1 MQNNPFAKLFYDKF
15 QEEVLNKCIYYG
27 EKETI
32 PLGRLEARFI
42 DRFNIFLNRCGQQE
56 VDVSHHKISDQ
67 KLASFCS
74 SLRFY
79 MIRNAQNMPNLTS
92 EFSHDKDLISLFD
105 SSAQYLINRSRYYRL
120 QGKRVPQLSDI
131 YDYSV
136 WKVTFQDERSHVKII
151 PSKIAP
157 RPDGPTLFIFDPNR
171 SPENERIVQKLFRHD
186 MQDLFHGKKHEGLK
200 TYFIHLPVSYPEEI
214 AAANVLTTIRYPD
227 QYTQADMTF
236 AQQRWGNFLGKNL
249 KYNEDDEIISGY
261 RYEDPYFIEN
271 MKNLN
276 IFGYCAAAMDAH
288 RCLKAFK
295 SLAEQIYE
303 PDTVK
308 KGLKN
313 VKMMAYAMAPLE
325 KDNDY
330 TGIYFISNDVS
341 NPNNPEH
348 VMLTNYPELYQAIHV
363 TQQDLKN
370 AVSKVTETPS
380 GDLIIASPMPPNS
393 FQIDKE
399 GCFVDKL
406 TDKNKV
412 PGRISLHTSLTEA
425 PKIHARDKEWRDGH
439 RLQNST
445 AANLGSTNH
454 LMMKTVFTNML
465 GGKTA
470 KALFDHTDTQMNE
483 HVLSPALAYAHRHVL
498 SQTPPN
504 HHVALPSEKI
514 KQKLHSRT

>member
-42 DRFNIFLNRCGQQE
+42 DRFNIFLKRCGQQE

-79 MIRNAQNMPNLTS
+79 MIRNAQNIPNLTS

-105 SSAQYLINRSRYYRL
+105 SSAQYLINRS
-120 QGKRVPQLSDI
+120 
-131 YDYSV
+131 
-136 WKVTFQDERSHVKII
+136 
-151 PSKIAP
+151 
-157 RPDGPTLFIFDPNR
+157 
-171 SPENERIVQKLFRHD
+171 PENERIVQKLFRHD
-186 MQDLFHGKKHEGLK
+186 MQDLFHGKRHEGLK
-200 TYFIHLPVSYPEEI
+200 AYFVHLPVSYPEEI

-249 KYNEDDEIISGY
+249 QYNEDDEIISGY
-261 RYEDPYFIEN
+261 RYEDEYFVEN

-303 PDTVK
+303 ADTVK

-325 KDNDY
+325 KDSDY

-348 VMLTNYPELYQAIHV
+348 VMLTNYPELYQVIHV

-399 GCFVDKL
+399 GRLVDKL

-412 PGRISLHTSLTEA
+412 PGRISLQTSLTEA

-470 KALFDHTDTQMNE
+470 KALFDHTNTQMNE

-498 SQTPPN
+498 SQTEPN
-504 HHVALPSEKI
+504 HHIALPGEKI